1 MTPAPKNKHGRRNIR
16 VCIIEDHAIV
26 RAGIRMLIEREPH
39 IEVTSE
45 ATTASEA
52 LSTIEEVPDVIL
64 LDISLRAES
73 GLNLLPQLLRDFA
86 PAKILILTAIDGVET
101 HLVAMETG
109 ASGVVM
115 KEQAPEVL
123 VRAIEAVSSGEPW
136 IGRALSAAAMNKL
149 IRVTTEKTKVDPEAE
164 KIAMLTPREREVI
177 VAVAKGQNGARIAT
191 ELRISEAT
199 VRHHITS
206 ILSKLDVS
214 NKLEL
219 AVYAFHHGLGPSLT
233 ASDCSSSPGK

>member
-1 MTPAPKNKHGRRNIR
+1 MTPIKSFGKRGIR

-26 RAGIRMLIEREPH
+26 RAGIRMLVEREPH
-39 IEVTSE
+39 IEVLSE
-45 ATTASEA
+45 ASTASEA
-52 LSTIEEVPDVIL
+52 LSTIEEIPDVIL

-73 GLNLLPQLLRDFA
+73 GLKLLPQLLRDFA
-86 PAKILILTAIDGVET
+86 PAKVLILTAIEEVET
-101 HLVAMETG
+101 HLIAMEAG

-115 KEQAPEVL
+115 KEQAPEIL
-123 VRAIEAVSSGEPW
+123 VKAIEAVSSGEPW

-149 IRVTTEKTKVDPEAE
+149 VRVRTERTKADPEAE
-164 KIAMLTPREREVI
+164 KIATLTPREREVI
-177 VAVAKGQNGARIAT
+177 TAVAKGLNGAGIAG

-206 ILSKLDVS
+206 ILSKLDVC

-219 AVYAFHHGLGPSLT
+219 AVYAFHHGLSPDPRV
-233 ASDCSSSPGK
+233 SDHS